1 MTGTNEYK
9 LLRIAQS
16 GRTTNGWRGFQMPL
30 HSQKFVAGEKLSYR
44 VNLWIDVLPD
54 GKVGFEI
61 KSGNSIGGFTISPT
75 RTGAAQIFTGTFTIN
90 KTVTKQM
97 ILGFIFG

>member
-1 MTGTNEYK
+1 MVGVVSK
-9 LLRIAQS
+9 CLFIVK
-16 GRTTNGWRGFQMPL
+16 
-30 HSQKFVAGEKLSYR
+30 KFVAGEKLSYR

-90 KTVTKQM
+90 KTVTKTDD
-97 ILGFIFG
+97 FGLHIWLEKNGTVAVGPNFNCSR